1 MNDVNKDM
9 ELAKYRFSLAE
20 ETSLYN
26 EKKVDLIY
34 LEDAPINVR
43 KNIFCGIFYLATD
56 EDGTAYSF
64 TADPEV
70 IEL

>member
-1 MNDVNKDM
+1 
-9 ELAKYRFSLAE
+9 
-20 ETSLYN
+20 
-26 EKKVDLIY
+26 VDLIY
-34 LEDAPINVR
+34 LEDAPINDR
-43 KNIFCGIFYLATD
+43 KNILCGIFYLVTD